1 VTSGPLRLS
10 EILLLSYYER
20 RVLVPGLT
28 FSVFVLQVED
38 VQAAEWMESMR
49 HSALREDV
57 TLLEG
62 ADDLVAERSRFPTY
76 FQGGS
81 GTGGGAVGQ
90 YASAVPDLLLRDDSL
105 VILDRLRE
113 VTQTALQLEV
123 SSLLLLI
130 CCAFSCVCQCTLLR

>member
-1 VTSGPLRLS
+1 
-10 EILLLSYYER
+10 
-20 RVLVPGLT
+20 
-28 FSVFVLQVED
+28 
-38 VQAAEWMESMR
+38 MESMR

-62 ADDLVAERSRFPTY
+62 ADDLVGESSRFPTY
-76 FQGGS
+76 FQSSS
-81 GTGGGAVGQ
+81 GTGGGTAGQ

-123 SSLLLLI
+123 SSLVLLI
-130 CCAFSCVCQCTLLR
+130 CCAFS